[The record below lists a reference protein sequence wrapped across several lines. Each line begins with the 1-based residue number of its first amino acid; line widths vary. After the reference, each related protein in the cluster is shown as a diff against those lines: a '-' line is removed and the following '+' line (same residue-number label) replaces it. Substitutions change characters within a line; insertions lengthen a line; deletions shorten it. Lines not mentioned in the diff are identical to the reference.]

1 MNDLNDMDLAM
12 FEERNLAEDTRG
24 ADEIAKSIN
33 RIKAE
38 VQEAVLDGW
47 IRIGRELHA
56 AKSKVPYGE
65 WGSWLKTHVNFSE
78 RAAQD
83 VMRIAEEYGRSASDA
98 MRSLSKT
105 QAIAL
110 LGLSD
115 EQREEFVAT
124 HDMDGITT
132 DQLKAQVK
140 ELKERAKGDQQT
152 IAQLMAERDAL
163 REESAFAPN
172 EPDDS
177 RVAELEEKLRAAEER
192 AAEAEAKAAETEK
205 SVEYR
210 LELNANATK
219 EAIKAKEDVAKARQ
233 EKAQLE
239 TQLQAYKQR
248 AEIAEKQKER
258 TEEQLLEE
266 RAKGPRV
273 EYQTPPEVEQEL
285 ARLRADAGR
294 SEGVQR
300 VRMLVEQLGNV
311 CQQLRA
317 QIGMVMASDPE
328 TGEKLRAA
336 AVQVLTKQ
344 GMEMGA

>member
-1 MNDLNDMDLAM
+1 MSELIIRETGEVAQ
-12 FEERNLAEDTRG
+12 DTRG
-24 ADEIAKSIN
+24 ADEIAQSIN

-38 VQEAVLDGW
+38 VQEAVIDGA
-47 IRIGRELHA
+47 IRIGRELQA

-65 WGSWLKTHVNFSE
+65 WGSWLKTHVDYSE

-83 VMRIAEEYGRSASDA
+83 LMRIADEYGRSVSEA

-110 LGLSD
+110 LGLSA

-124 HDMDGITT
+124 HDMDGLTT

-140 ELKERAKGDQQT
+140 ELQKRLAGEQQT
-152 IAQLMAERDAL
+152 IETLMAERDAL

-172 EPDDS
+172 APDDS
-177 RVAELEEKLRAAEER
+177 RVAELEEQLRAAEER

-219 EAIKAKEDVAKARQ
+219 EAVKAKEEAAKARQ

-239 TQLQAYKQR
+239 TKLQAYKQR
-248 AEIAEKQKER
+248 AEVAEKQKER

-311 CQQLRA
+311 CQQLKA

>member
-1 MNDLNDMDLAM
+1 MNDLNELELAR
-12 FEERNLAEDTRG
+12 FEERTFAEDNRG
-24 ADEIAKSIN
+24 ADEIAQSIN

-38 VQEAVLDGW
+38 VQEAVIDGW

-56 AKSKVPYGE
+56 AKSRVPYGE
-65 WGSWLKTHVNFSE
+65 WGSWLKTHVNYSE

-83 VMRIAEEYGRSASDA
+83 LMRIADVYGRSASDA

-115 EQREEFVAT
+115 EQREEFVST
-124 HDMDGITT
+124 HDMDGLTT

-140 ELKERAKGDQQT
+140 ELRERAKGDQQT
-152 IAQLMAERDAL
+152 IAQLMAEKDEL
-163 REESAFAPN
+163 MEEVASASCAK
-172 EPDDS
+172 DDD
-177 RVAELEEKLRAAEER
+177 RVDQLTQLLRAAEER
-192 AAEAEAKAAETEK
+192 AKAAEAAAEAAKAAGAAGKAAGESAQREAAAAK
-205 SVEYR
+205 QEAA
-210 LELNANATK
+210 ELRTK
-219 EAIKAKEDVAKARQ
+219 LKAAHKD
-233 EKAQLE
+233 LE
-239 TQLQAYKQR
+239 TVTA
-248 AEIAEKQKER
+248 QKER
-258 TEEQLLEE
+258 TEEQLIEE
-266 RAKGPRV
+266 RTKAPQVV
-273 EYQTPPEVEQEL
+273 EKIPPEVEQEL

-328 TGEKLRAA
+328 TGEKMRAA

-344 GMEMGA
+344 GMEM